1 MRVLVTGAYG
11 LIGSACLARLHRDR
25 HALVGAGRSISEAR
39 RRLPYARWVAADF
52 ARLTSAQAWLPL
64 LADID
69 AVVNC
74 VGVLQ
79 DGARDDTWRVHVE
92 ATTALFEACARA
104 GVRRV
109 IHVSAI
115 GAEHAGPT
123 SFARSKAEAE
133 ARLQELDLDWV
144 ILRPA
149 LVLAPAVHGASAMLR
164 GLAGLPWL
172 APMIGGE
179 SRIQIVSIEDV
190 AQTVALALAAGTPA
204 KVRWDLAH
212 PQVHTL
218 GEIVAAFR
226 GWLGWPPQR
235 QVRVPRVLEKTVTVA
250 ADTLGWLGWRSP
262 AHSTAVRQLAA
273 GIVGDPAPWMAATGT
288 TPKRLDEVLAAHGA
302 SVQDRWFARL
312 YLLKPFAIGALAL
325 FWLATSVSS
334 LGLGR
339 AAAMAQIGEAG
350 VRGFPADV
358 VLIGGA
364 LFHIALGLL
373 LLVRRAARGVLIT
386 MLAVTLVYVLAG
398 TVLAPQLWIDP
409 LGPLTKIAPLLV
421 ATLFTLA
428 ILDER

>member
-1 MRVLVTGAYG
+1 
-11 LIGSACLARLHRDR
+11 
-25 HALVGAGRSISEAR
+25 
-39 RRLPYARWVAADF
+39 
-52 ARLTSAQAWLPL
+52 
-64 LADID
+64 
-69 AVVNC
+69 
-74 VGVLQ
+74 
-79 DGARDDTWRVHVE
+79 
-92 ATTALFEACARA
+92 
-104 GVRRV
+104 
-109 IHVSAI
+109 
-115 GAEHAGPT
+115 
-123 SFARSKAEAE
+123 
-133 ARLQELDLDWV
+133 
-144 ILRPA
+144 
-149 LVLAPAVHGASAMLR
+149 
-164 GLAGLPWL
+164 
-172 APMIGGE
+172 
-179 SRIQIVSIEDV
+179 
-190 AQTVALALAAGTPA
+190 
-204 KVRWDLAH
+204 
-212 PQVHTL
+212 
-218 GEIVAAFR
+218 
-226 GWLGWPPQR
+226 
-235 QVRVPRVLEKTVTVA
+235 VRVPRVLEKTVTVA

-288 TPKRLDEVLAAHGA
+288 TPKRLDEGA

-325 FWLATSVSS
+325 FWLVTVIA
-334 LGLGR
+334 LGPGR
-339 AAAMAQIGEAG
+339 AAAMAQLGEAG